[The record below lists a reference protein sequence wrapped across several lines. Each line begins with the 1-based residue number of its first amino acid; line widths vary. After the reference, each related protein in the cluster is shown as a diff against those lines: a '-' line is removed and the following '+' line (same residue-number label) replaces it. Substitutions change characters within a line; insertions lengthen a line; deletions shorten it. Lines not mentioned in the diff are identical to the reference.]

1 LQAVAAVPLVHLPN
15 LALQSPS
22 AFSDHVPPDFIL
34 ISSASSSPESHY
46 ALSCPDSEPVLAL
59 ASAPVATPLPASSLA
74 PVHHT
79 HATAQ
84 VSLRSNALSPA
95 SAHIQDS
102 PHIDIHDSVLNPS
115 PFVDVAQA
123 HAVVP
128 ILAPTPATSSGILP
142 LISSLPA
149 GVTLSPAEATARADL
164 FRIFHCA
171 GVVPYKHYENLA
183 RNLIFTHGVADSED
197 LQYMIHREATALSA
211 FMAAGQLSC
220 LTRFFDWPSSN
231 GPEYEDA
238 ESAALTALTLF
249 FAAAGVVPAADY
261 HDIALRLIE
270 QGIASDLSLRDSLL
284 CSSQSFDLPSLMVKP
299 MQAGRIMKFLSNLCE

>member
-1 LQAVAAVPLVHLPN
+1 
-15 LALQSPS
+15 
-22 AFSDHVPPDFIL
+22 
-34 ISSASSSPESHY
+34 
-46 ALSCPDSEPVLAL
+46 
-59 ASAPVATPLPASSLA
+59 
-74 PVHHT
+74 
-79 HATAQ
+79 
-84 VSLRSNALSPA
+84 LRSNALSPA
-95 SAHIQDS
+95 SAHTQDS

-149 GVTLSPAEATARADL
+149 GVTFSPAEATARADL